1 VEAGWL
7 SEGEFGSLGNEGGDW
22 GIGLAIR
29 YEDGVTVHTIVI
41 EVEEN
46 SEKQC
51 EWDSEEDITNV
62 DIPESHQP

>member
-1 VEAGWL
+1 MREETGGSDWL
-7 SEGEFGSLGNEGGDW
+7 F
-22 GIGLAIR
+22 R

-51 EWDSEEDITNV
+51 EWDSEEDITDV